1 MAAEARLSRPLF
13 SVLVPTRERP
23 DTLRHT
29 LATVASQGRE
39 DYEIVVADNCGGPE
53 TRRVVEKLGSPLVR
67 YTRSDEVLPMAENW
81 ERGLALCTGDYITV
95 LGDDDAFLPST
106 LTLAEKLIAATD
118 AELVSWRP
126 QTYWWPDTIAY
137 WNRNRL
143 YMNFG
148 NTAAMIDSRPAL
160 EQFYN
165 GTIGFGMIPTVYTAF
180 FHRRIIEEARR
191 RHGAFFVPADAPP
204 DVSSGIL
211 GLHLSRRFAFSD
223 RALTLRGNSAKS
235 NGTAQWM
242 RSLGSEQR
250 EVYFREERV
259 GVKGMIHPSLV
270 PSPNLIVLIASTKL
284 KCKERYF
291 PDDAA
296 LAVDLRGVV
305 AAMLANLNHDP
316 AAYDENLRDARELA
330 AKLGMTIEPGSIP
343 PKAFGEKP
351 SGWGPIVDQNGHL
364 EGLCVN
370 CDLAG
375 AFDVAAAARLV
386 ESLSPPA
393 EAFLVRAAPGADE
406 ATADVSYETAQAAGD
421 ARRLPFLGRLLSD
434 IFRRRP
440 PG

>member
-1 MAAEARLSRPLF
+1 MSRPLF

-39 DYEIVVADNCGGPE
+39 DYEIVVADNCGSPE
-53 TRRVVEKLGSPLVR
+53 TRRVVEELGSPLVR
-67 YTRSDEVLPMAENW
+67 YTRSDEVLPMAANW
-81 ERGLALCTGDYITV
+81 ERGLALCSGDYVTV

-106 LTLAEKLIAATD
+106 LVLAEKLIEATD
-118 AELVSWRP
+118 PELVAWRP
-126 QTYWWPDTIAY
+126 QTYWWPNTIAY
-137 WNRNRL
+137 WNRDRL
-143 YMNFG
+143 YLSFG
-148 NTAAMIDSRPAL
+148 NTATLVDSRPAL
-160 EQFYN
+160 ERFYD
-165 GTIGFGMIPTVYTAF
+165 GSIGFGMLPTVYNAF

-191 RHGAFFVPADAPP
+191 RYGGFFVPADVPP

-211 GLHLSRRFAFSD
+211 GLHLTRRFAFSD

-259 GVKGMIHPSLV
+259 GVKDMIHPSLV
-270 PSPNLIVLIASTKL
+270 PSPNLLILIASTKL
-284 KCKERYF
+284 KCRERYF
-291 PDDAA
+291 PDDAT
-296 LAVDLRGVV
+296 LAVDLHALVSS
-305 AAMLANLNHDP
+305 MLANLNHDP
-316 AAYDENLRDARELA
+316 AAYDDNLRDAHDLA
-330 AKLGMTIEPGSIP
+330 AKIGMAIEPKSIP

-351 SGWGPIVDQNGHL
+351 SGWGPMVDQHGHI
-364 EGLCVN
+364 EGLSVN

-386 ESLSPPA
+386 EALSPPA
-393 EAFLVRAAPGADE
+393 ESFLMGAAQDAGE
-406 ATADVSYETAQAAGD
+406 ATADVSYEPTQVAAQPVAPGNSS
-421 ARRLPFLGRLLSD
+421 RLPFLGRLLSD